1 MNDELRDYR
10 IEMEGEGSE
19 CGFYLKANNEYAAKE
34 KARRMHPGMTIT
46 HFVEIMP
53 EVDEDE

>member
-1 MNDELRDYR
+1 MNEGLYDYR
-10 IEMEGEGSE
+10 IEMEGNGSE

-34 KARRMHPGMTIT
+34 KARRMHPEMMIT